1 MFLEYDYG
9 TKTLTNTIEQL
20 VIADNVIH
28 PLEKQNIDG
37 MIEKAVA
44 LVFNFDFPF
53 YADADSPEYAAVKL
67 AFEKTFCLQYF
78 REQIGLETIGEF
90 QYHLKKSLRLTCH
103 ITSSYTGVLLLSTTR
118 LSLIRVREK

>member
-1 MFLEYDYG
+1 MFLCYNYE

-28 PLEKQNIDG
+28 PLEKQTIDG
-37 MIEKAVA
+37 MIEKAIE

-53 YADADSPEYAAVKL
+53 YVDASDSEYNARKL

-78 REQIGLETIGEF
+78 REQIGLETIG
-90 QYHLKKSLRLTCH
+90 
-103 ITSSYTGVLLLSTTR
+103 
-118 LSLIRVREK
+118 

>member
-1 MFLEYDYG
+1 MFLSYNYE

-37 MIEKAVA
+37 MIEKAVE
-44 LVFNFDFPF
+44 LVFNFEFPF
-53 YADADSPEYAAVKL
+53 YVDASDSEYNATKL

-90 QYHLKKSLRLTCH
+90 QYHLKKNP
-103 ITSSYTGVLLLSTTR
+103 YG
-118 LSLIRVREK
+118 